1 MVLGRQKIQISPET
15 LKRVVEARMSPG
27 QPMTFELAC
36 EALEGMTFITY
47 CADADN
53 AKWARP
59 ESEFVDGR
67 FEEIPPPPS
76 NLKMP
81 SEGF

>member
-1 MVLGRQKIQISPET
+1 
-15 LKRVVEARMSPG
+15 
-27 QPMTFELAC
+27 MTFELAC